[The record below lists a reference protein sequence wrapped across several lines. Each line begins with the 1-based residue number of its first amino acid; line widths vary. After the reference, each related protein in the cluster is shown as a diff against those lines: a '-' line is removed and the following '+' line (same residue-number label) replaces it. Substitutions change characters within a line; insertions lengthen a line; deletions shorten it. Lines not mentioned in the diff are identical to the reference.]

1 MENSYSLCNNIKSK
15 RNPKSR
21 CSNIATHGDYC
32 GIHYKNP
39 KPWIQFA
46 TQKSRFQEEKSVEAN
61 DQSLYLA
68 APKSAAMTKI
78 QRWLKQAIRRYM
90 ARTRGPA
97 FYNRQI
103 CTNDTDFFSTDAV
116 ADISGALFFSYVDKK
131 HVYGFDIRSIATLIA
146 NTPAT
151 TTAAPQNPFTRDP
164 IPLSVI
170 QKVDRIVKMLK
181 AHKFSTEWAKLS
193 PSSPIQ
199 QYRMKIV
206 DLFQAID
213 ELNYYSSP
221 DWFLNMNLVD
231 HCRFYRNLYAI
242 WNYRAN
248 LSSLQKI
255 QIVPNIQQQPLFK
268 HSPYAISSYP
278 LERLQKLNMGIIRTL
293 ITAAE
298 DKNDRILG
306 AMYVMTSLTLV
317 SIPARIA
324 YPWLYESVSGDDR
337 LEQVPSPIIHM
348 PEWNTRNV
356 ILTPLRNMPPLSL
369 N

>member
-15 RNPKSR
+15 RNPKIR

-39 KPWIQFA
+39 KPWIQFS
-46 TQKSRFQEEKSVEAN
+46 TQKSRFQEEKSAEVTEFMPPTG
-61 DQSLYLA
+61 DA
-68 APKSAAMTKI
+68 AIKI
-78 QRWLKQAIRRYM
+78 QRWLQQAIRRHM

-103 CTNDTDFFSTDAV
+103 CTNDTDFFSTDPV
-116 ADISGALFFSYVDKK
+116 ADISGALFFSYIDKK

-146 NTPAT
+146 NTSAQ
-151 TTAAPQNPFTRDP
+151 AAPQNPFTRDP

-324 YPWLYESVSGDDR
+324 YPWLYESVSGDER
-337 LEQVPSPIIHM
+337 LEHVPSPIIHM
-348 PEWNTRNV
+348 PEWNRNV
-356 ILTPLRNMPPLSL
+356 DLAPLRNMPPLSL
-369 N
+369 D